1 MFVKEKIN
9 MATYEGICKLTN
21 TKEKIWFDMI
31 PVDNLSQSDAIV
43 GLMND
48 CSVRKIL
55 SIDLCEE
62 CNLYNDLSH

>member
-1 MFVKEKIN
+1 

-31 PVDNLSQSDAIV
+31 PVDNLSQSDVIV